1 MYITMDI
8 HKTFS
13 KKDIVEICDILTI
26 DIEDIGDFNK
36 AQLIKALG
44 KWVTENPQQR
54 FLPNIL
60 HIDNSLEL
68 QTHLKS
74 INQCKINSAQTKSD
88 VMRRAKKIIAYGKNG
103 YIVTSYGYEDICQ
116 VKEDIEFI
124 LPYGDSPSVR
134 KAIEWVNNDPKLTE
148 KYFPIISEAV
158 KQKIHIKRELKIQSQ
173 GKMSL
178 RFGHFVVV
186 FD

>member
-1 MYITMDI
+1 MDI

-13 KKDIVEICDILTI
+13 KKDIIEICDILNI
-26 DIEDIGDFNK
+26 DIEDISDLNK

-68 QTHLKS
+68 QTHFKS
-74 INQCKINSAQTKSD
+74 INQSKINSAQTKSD
-88 VMRRAKKIIAYGKNG
+88 VMKCAKKLIAYGKNG
-103 YIVTSYGYEDICQ
+103 YITTSYGYEDIVQ

-134 KAIEWVNNDPKLTE
+134 KAIEWVNNDPKLSE

-158 KQKIHIKRELKIQSQ
+158 KQKINVKRELKIQSQ
-173 GKMSL
+173 GKISL
-178 RFGHFVVV
+178 KFGHFVVK
-186 FD
+186 FE

>member
-1 MYITMDI
+1 MNI

-26 DIEDIGDFNK
+26 EIEDICDMNK
-36 AQLIKALG
+36 AQLIKAVE
-44 KWVTENPQQR
+44 KWVTDNPQQL

-68 QTHLKS
+68 QTHFKS
-74 INQCKINSAQTKSD
+74 INQSKINSAQTKSD
-88 VMRRAKKIIAYGKNG
+88 VMKCAKKLIAYGKNG
-103 YIVTSYGYEDICQ
+103 YITTSYGYEDIVQ

-134 KAIEWVNNDPKLTE
+134 KAVEWVNNDPKLTE

-158 KQKIHIKRELKIQSQ
+158 KEKINIKRELKIQSQ

-178 RFGHFVVV
+178 RFGHFVVC
-186 FD
+186 FN